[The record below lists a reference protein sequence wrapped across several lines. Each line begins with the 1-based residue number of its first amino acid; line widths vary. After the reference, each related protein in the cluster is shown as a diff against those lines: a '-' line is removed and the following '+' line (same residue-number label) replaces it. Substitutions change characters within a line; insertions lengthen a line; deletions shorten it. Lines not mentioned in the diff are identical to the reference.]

1 MVTCPADRFSYR
13 VHIIGACAPRWPI
26 HHARTRGRRR
36 RATRCSALRDR
47 SIPRPARIIE
57 LLSRQSNCRYKCY
70 WQFFPWDS
78 IVQEIEWLET
88 ETMNAAGPDD
98 AALEKSAYRK
108 ASLRILPLIALGYG
122 AAYIDRVNIS
132 FASMQMNRDLNF
144 SATVYGF
151 GAGLF
156 FLSYGGG
163 RELSRCALAGKIRP
177 RYASPTTHRDA
188 LHYLF
193 RPRSVRCFRCGRPRP
208 LALLAR
214 CRLPPSCSSIRLA
227 VTIFVCR
234 NARRESRSCLSPVT
248 RKSASP
254 S

>member
-188 LHYLF
+188 LHTSFGLV
-193 RPRSVRCFRCGRPRP
+193 RSGVSVAAVRDPWLSWPVAACPRAARASGWLLRSSSVEMPAGKVDRACPR
-208 LALLAR
+208 
-214 CRLPPSCSSIRLA
+214 
-227 VTIFVCR
+227 
-234 NARRESRSCLSPVT
+234 
-248 RKSASP
+248 
-254 S
+254 